1 MPWGTLRKEGR
12 IPSLRYPGVQRVKSV
27 RTKKKA
33 APAVPAT
40 RPMLGKAPVTIRRKR
55 QRLPAAER
63 REQVINAAKA
73 VFIRKGF
80 HGTKTRDLAEEAG
93 VNEATLFLYFKSK
106 QDIFNAAITN
116 SLRDIVK
123 QQMKEGRAFAT
134 APREQKGRIG
144 IQANREIL
152 ESVAEMYPLLV
163 ASLFADGEIGRDVYR
178 RDIYP
183 MVKRLRAATKVSFD
197 LDDDAQAEFVALA
210 AFGLSFSMLLHHELL
225 GAKIDMDKT
234 AERIANLLLFGAF
247 KRSAD

>member
-1 MPWGTLRKEGR
+1 MK
-12 IPSLRYPGVQRVKSV
+12 
-27 RTKKKA
+27 TKKTTAGA
-33 APAVPAT
+33 ASVPRPTAGKVTGAT
-40 RPMLGKAPVTIRRKR
+40 RKKR

-63 REQVINAAKA
+63 REQVIASSKA

-93 VNEATLFLYFKSK
+93 VNEATLFLYFNSK
-106 QDIFNAAITN
+106 QDIFDAAITAP
-116 SLRDIVK
+116 LRGIVK

-134 APREQKGRIG
+134 APREQKERIG

-163 ASLFADGEIGRDVYR
+163 ASLFADGEIGRDIYR

-183 MVKRLRAATKVSFD
+183 MVKRLRAATKVSFH

-210 AFGLSFSMLLHHELL
+210 AFGLSFSMLLHHDLL
-225 GAKIDMDKT
+225 GIDIDLDKT
-234 AERIANLLLFGAF
+234 AERIGNLLLFGAF
-247 KRSAD
+247 KRPKD